1 MMLSSPAATT
11 ASRMIRER
19 LRNLLAREE
28 AFHFTPDLP
37 DDASLIDAGVLDSFA
52 LIALVIQIE
61 EEFRF
66 KVAPEEATADRF
78 QSVTTIAAYIETK
91 LHGNHRR

>member
-1 MMLSSPAATT
+1 
-11 ASRMIRER
+11 MIRER

-28 AFHFTPDLP
+28 AFHFTPDML

-52 LIALVIQIE
+52 LIALVIQLE
-61 EEFRF
+61 EEFGV

-78 QSVTTIAAYIETK
+78 QSVATITAYIETK